1 MTRQPLKYQL
11 DKFSTIEESM
21 GAINTTN
28 QGKLVAHQ
36 QGSTSLEKQLW
47 PIAFWILADDLG
59 IGDPAYF
66 RSANTVNIF
75 KKGEDSLWALQG
87 REASIYQ
94 FW

>member
-47 PIAFWILADDLG
+47 PIAF
-59 IGDPAYF
+59 
-66 RSANTVNIF
+66 
-75 KKGEDSLWALQG
+75 
-87 REASIYQ
+87 
-94 FW
+94 